1 MKKFKDIL
9 KVIFLM
15 LAILTMAVSL
25 FGRAFAAESTEML
38 NSWLNA
44 AGLSSEM
51 KENIFSIYRENPYYI
66 AYVNSSTHNF
76 ILLFSPIDDFSISSV
91 NPPEFNINTTSD
103 TTNSVFSSNNNLVG
117 NTFYYVLL
125 NSSGDN
131 GINAF
136 SITPV
141 NSSSVVFNSTYNVY
155 YSLFSNNIVT
165 RLSWSKSSG
174 TNGSLYPHEQTLKY
188 SSGHNFYVTWH
199 WWDRLNGKYYISNE
213 FSPDIVS
220 VNSDISVYK
229 SLDNNGLPVLNVSWS
244 KTPLPSTGGINYAGY
259 TNVDIKFNID
269 GSERVVSINSDDY
282 PELFSNYADGKFYI
296 PWSVFQKVAL
306 LVTDYDQVNEVS
318 VVQVDVSMKG
328 YPQSASIESAQVY
341 SMNTLVDPALV
352 FKGQDNSIPVFDN
365 DQIVK
370 QPDEDVS
377 INVTEYNDYIQS
389 FNSYRNSDG
398 LWHLVSSYDNDTNSD
413 ILHINAY
420 VDDPN
425 SPDGYVIDHF
435 SLDSSGGTL
444 NDGAYFSDY
453 FYENA
458 YTLDYDMIVFHVFVD
473 RRPAAVDFVPT
484 FNGYIVYYTNRYY
497 LRLLNTQAVNIS
509 DLFRVSNNYAYMT
522 YDFLFD
528 RLNNINDNLISYFVS
543 DSNKQNTAIS
553 YLGSINVGL
562 NNLNSNFVNLTAS
575 THNYLDRILSAVNG
589 IDFEGTDLTG
599 VLSKMDSIS
608 SSVSSLPNAI
618 RSDLVYLFKPSY
630 DDIDVS
636 FQQYKDSIGIL
647 SLPFDTSKMVLE
659 TVDQNYNGKLSIDV
673 PKIKF
678 MSYELF
684 GGQHYELD
692 PWQFFNDQEL
702 SEGDDPTGQGFVKGL
717 RYFIAFSAILGAVL
731 GTYLHIFRRKES

>member
-1 MKKFKDIL
+1 MKKVKDIL
-9 KVIFLM
+9 KVIFLL
-15 LAILTMAVSL
+15 LAILTMLVSL
-25 FGRAFAAESTEML
+25 FGRASA
-38 NSWLNA
+38 
-44 AGLSSEM
+44 
-51 KENIFSIYRENPYYI
+51 ENIIISDYSDLVYYFDDSLPFNDYQKTSIASLYQEFPYYLI
-66 AYVNSSTHNF
+66 YK
-76 ILLFSPIDDFSISSV
+76 
-91 NPPEFNINTTSD
+91 
-103 TTNSVFSSNNNLVG
+103 G
-117 NTFYYVLL
+117 
-125 NSSGDN
+125 G
-131 GINAF
+131 
-136 SITPV
+136 
-141 NSSSVVFNSTYNVY
+141 STYNLIYFFNDPLIFLTNFDLGIFYTFSVPNGNGWSNGLLSTNRSDDFKIACL
-155 YSLFSNNIVT
+155 YSFD
-165 RLSWSKSSG
+165 SSG
-174 TNGSLYPHEQTLKY
+174 WHGFRSNLNYY
-188 SSGHNFYVTWH
+188 NFYVENVYNISPV
-199 WWDRLNGKYYISNE
+199 DINGFSFQIGRVSNISFNSLYSNVDVFIGNYDFNYIIRSQVKISSNID
-213 FSPDIVS
+213 SVIV
-220 VNSDISVYK
+220 NPDISVYK

-244 KTPLPSTGGINYAGY
+244 KTPLPTTGGINYAGY

-269 GSERVVSINSDDY
+269 GNERVVSINSDDY

-306 LVTDYDQVNEVS
+306 LVTDFDQVNEVS
-318 VVQVDVSMKG
+318 VIQVDVSMKG
-328 YPQSASIESAQVY
+328 YPQSASIESAQTY

-352 FKGQDNSIPVFDN
+352 FKGQDSSIPVFDN

-413 ILHINAY
+413 VLHINAY

-435 SLDSSGGTL
+435 SLDSSGGSL

-473 RRPAAVDFVPT
+473 RRPAAVDFVPS

-528 RLNNINDNLISYFVS
+528 RLNNINDNMIAYFVS

-673 PKIKF
+673 PGIKF

-692 PWQFFNDQEL
+692 PWQFFDDQEL
-702 SEGDDPTGQGFVKGL
+702 SEGDDPTGLGFVKGL

-731 GTYLHIFRRKES
+731 GTYLHIFRRVES

>member
-1 MKKFKDIL
+1 MKKVKDIL
-9 KVIFLM
+9 KVIFLL

-25 FGRAFAAESTEML
+25 FGRASADSMPSVGQGVLNDFFSSFSNYSSFQSYLNQIYNDCPYFVMYNIDSNITGSIIFTSDEKVMPFSSTSYTHNDFTESIGTTYYYRC
-38 NSWLNA
+38 S
-44 AGLSSEM
+44 G
-51 KENIFSIYRENPYYI
+51 FSMTQNYPAIGTVFYQI
-66 AYVNSSTHNF
+66 AY
-76 ILLFSPIDDFSISSV
+76 
-91 NPPEFNINTTSD
+91 FNAEVRLIQKCVL
-103 TTNSVFSSNNNLVG
+103 TTNCIYSFVDYPP
-117 NTFYYVLL
+117 TFYGAQGNITNLFGSAIGTLMSSGYIKYVL
-125 NSSGDN
+125 GDLPN
-131 GINAF
+131 
-136 SITPV
+136 
-141 NSSSVVFNSTYNVY
+141 FNSYD
-155 YSLFSNNIVT
+155 
-165 RLSWSKSSG
+165 
-174 TNGSLYPHEQTLKY
+174 LKY
-188 SSGHNFYVTWH
+188 LGQY
-199 WWDRLNGKYYISNE
+199 
-213 FSPDIVS
+213 SPNLFPVV

-244 KTPLPSTGGINYAGY
+244 KTPLPTTGGINYAGY

-420 VDDPN
+420 VDDPD

-435 SLDSSGGTL
+435 SLDSSGGTSIY
-444 NDGAYFSDY
+444 GAYFSDY

>member
-1 MKKFKDIL
+1 MMKKNKDIL

-25 FGRAFAAESTEML
+25 FGRASADSMPGSFVGTIDE
-38 NSWLNA
+38 
-44 AGLSSEM
+44 
-51 KENIFSIYRENPYYI
+51 YYQHMNN
-66 AYVNSSTHNF
+66 YSN
-76 ILLFSPIDDFSISSV
+76 ISSFLQTIYNSCSDYILFNRSDQPYTSVCFFTYDDRVMPSVTSGYDYAAV
-91 NPPEFNINTTSD
+91 NNSINLLYYERYGAFTFSSLNDLLGDIYCIYSENGNVLFIQKYSVTSNFSFTFSDYQPYFYGAQGNLTTVFGSSYSSSLYNMVLKYCTAPLININYYYNKYVGT
-103 TTNSVFSSNNNLVG
+103 FEQNL
-117 NTFYYVLL
+117 F
-125 NSSGDN
+125 
-131 GINAF
+131 
-136 SITPV
+136 P
-141 NSSSVVFNSTYNVY
+141 
-155 YSLFSNNIVT
+155 IV
-165 RLSWSKSSG
+165 
-174 TNGSLYPHEQTLKY
+174 
-188 SSGHNFYVTWH
+188 
-199 WWDRLNGKYYISNE
+199 
-213 FSPDIVS
+213 

-244 KTPLPSTGGINYAGY
+244 KTPLPTTGGINYAGY

-269 GSERVVSINSDDY
+269 SSERVVSINSDDY

-328 YPQSASIESAQVY
+328 YPQSASIESAQTY

-413 ILHINAY
+413 VLHINAY

-435 SLDSSGGTL
+435 SLDSSGGSL

-473 RRPAAVDFVPT
+473 RRPAALDFVPS

-528 RLNNINDNLISYFVS
+528 RLNNINDNVIAYFVS

-673 PKIKF
+673 PEIKF

-692 PWQFFNDQEL
+692 PWQFFDDQEL

-731 GTYLHIFRRKES
+731 GTYLHIFRRVES